1 MDDRRTVP
9 EANEADASEQQAVVD
24 EQPPQFDERRE
35 VGDRPEADVLE
46 QAAVVRT
53 GQAARRPTIPADV
66 PQADAL
72 EQSIDEPID
81 DELRG

>member
-1 MDDRRTVP
+1 MDDQRAVP
-9 EANEADASEQQAVVD
+9 EANEADASEQQIPVD
-24 EQPPQFDERRE
+24 ERPPQLDEVPE

-46 QAAVVRT
+46 QAAVVST
-53 GQAARRPTIPADV
+53 EQAARPPTIPADV